1 MARTGQAYSTAIAD
15 SINAFL
21 KEDEWRF
28 DFDSERGRFIFNLG
42 LSCKLKSVRYI
53 VDVREKDYLIYVFSP
68 LGPDKGDAA
77 TMKRTAEFLTRANYG
92 LVFGN
97 FEMDMHDGEIRYKTF
112 VPCGGEAPCADVI
125 RRSIYVPAMM
135 LDRYGDGLLKVL
147 YSEIYPEKAF
157 CMSENDM
164 RDGAYDDTEESCS
177 TNDST
182 SDILPRLSAHFSS
195 DTSDTEDE

>member
-28 DFDSERGRFIFNLG
+28 NFDSEHGRFIFNLG

-125 RRSIYVPAMM
+125 RRSIYVPASM

-147 YSEIYPEKAF
+147 YSDIDPEKA
-157 CMSENDM
+157 CSMCENDL
-164 RDGAYDDTEESCS
+164 RDSADDDTEE
-177 TNDST
+177 
-182 SDILPRLSAHFSS
+182 
-195 DTSDTEDE
+195 

>member
-1 MARTGQAYSTAIAD
+1 MARTGQTYSTAIAD

-77 TMKRTAEFLTRANYG
+77 TMKRTAEFLT
-92 LVFGN
+92 
-97 FEMDMHDGEIRYKTF
+97 
-112 VPCGGEAPCADVI
+112 
-125 RRSIYVPAMM
+125 
-135 LDRYGDGLLKVL
+135 
-147 YSEIYPEKAF
+147 
-157 CMSENDM
+157 
-164 RDGAYDDTEESCS
+164 
-177 TNDST
+177 
-182 SDILPRLSAHFSS
+182 
-195 DTSDTEDE
+195 

>member
-1 MARTGQAYSTAIAD
+1 MARKGQTYSTAIAD

-28 DFDSERGRFIFNLG
+28 DFDSECGRFIFNLG

-112 VPCGGEAPCADVI
+112 VPCGGEAP
-125 RRSIYVPAMM
+125 SPM
-135 LDRYGDGLLKVL
+135 LF
-147 YSEIYPEKAF
+147 AA
-157 CMSENDM
+157 
-164 RDGAYDDTEESCS
+164 AYMC
-177 TNDST
+177 
-182 SDILPRLSAHFSS
+182 RQ
-195 DTSDTEDE
+195 